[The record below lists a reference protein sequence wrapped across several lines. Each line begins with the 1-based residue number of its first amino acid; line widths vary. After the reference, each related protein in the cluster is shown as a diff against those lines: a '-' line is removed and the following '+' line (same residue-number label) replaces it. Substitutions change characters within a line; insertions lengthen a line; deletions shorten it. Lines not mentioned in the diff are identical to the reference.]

1 VHGDDDV
8 TPQILDK
15 RICRQIPKSPDH
27 PSRVTMVLRISSADN
42 KGGPPD
48 INIAQILHLSNFFE
62 LKRRLYIHLQAWRTR
77 KVLDIQLVYHSLQ
90 I

>member
-1 VHGDDDV
+1 VTPVLKKKRRLLKDDV
-8 TPQILDK
+8 D
-15 RICRQIPKSPDH
+15 S
-27 PSRVTMVLRISSADN
+27 VLCISSAHN

-62 LKRRLYIHLQAWRTR
+62 LKRTVYIHLQAWQTK
-77 KVLDIQLVYHSLQ
+77 KVLDIRLLYHILQ

>member
-1 VHGDDDV
+1 MVTNFEDLFCFSLFDILKDDV
-8 TPQILDK
+8 H
-15 RICRQIPKSPDH
+15 S
-27 PSRVTMVLRISSADN
+27 VLRISSAHN

-62 LKRRLYIHLQAWRTR
+62 LKRIVYIHLQVKRTR
-77 KVLDIQLVYHSLQ
+77 KVLDIQLVYHILQ